1 MVAVLSIQS
10 HKVRTSYRRVD
21 SMLFDDSRRWLTAL
35 DKGMGFLASKAP
47 MANRFESCCKCGI
60 HLHASLCLPQTSQQR
75 SGVMIPFSRHF
86 KDDSPSSF
94 TTSKFKVRS
103 IIV

>member
-21 SMLFDDSRRWLTAL
+21 LMLFDDSRRWLTAL

-47 MANRFESCCKCGI
+47 MANRLSLAVSVGFICTRACAFRKHLNKDLES
-60 HLHASLCLPQTSQQR
+60 
-75 SGVMIPFSRHF
+75 
-86 KDDSPSSF
+86 
-94 TTSKFKVRS
+94 
-103 IIV
+103 